1 MANKPKETTRTRS
14 MIGGG
19 TKTVTKSKG
28 VDAQGTMT
36 KRRTVTKEKSS
47 LSPYRFLDGGV
58 ESGKN
63 SVTKN
68 VVKQKFAS
76 GATRKVKTLS
86 SQESKKVDG
95 DKFNRT
101 TSATKTKVAGK
112 GLLNKAKSLAKP
124 AHKTGYSS
132 SSYDGTVSHE
142 GKKTYESAKNRIQG
156 VSKKI
161 SKK

>member
-36 KRRTVTKEKSS
+36 KRRTVTKSKEYTGRLGETPGPLGRKM
-47 LSPYRFLDGGV
+47 
-58 ESGKN
+58 
-63 SVTKN
+63 SVTKD

-86 SQESKKVDG
+86 SKDSKKVDG
-95 DKFNRT
+95 GKYETT
-101 TSATKTKVAGK
+101 TSATKTKVAGP
-112 GLLNKAKSLAKP
+112 GILNKAKSLAKP
-124 AHKTGYSS
+124 AHKTGYKS
-132 SSYDGTVSHE
+132 SSYDGDVMPGE
-142 GKKTYESAKNRIQG
+142 KKSYGSAKAH
-156 VSKKI
+156 VEVLSKKI